1 MYVTY
6 DENTMYS
13 TGCSSSLPTE
23 PYIEVDSLD
32 EMFYVLFN
40 CYKVDVENNKVI
52 LDEEKRQE
60 RINERRNRLNSYQ
73 KLGQENTQL
82 QIEMLKL
89 KLELN
94 LPVTYSKN
102 GNDYWKERLK
112 NKYAS
117 REQIKD
123 FTSYSRIHEEIY
135 TKYRFWYIR

>member
-60 RINERRNRLNSYQ
+60 RINERRNRLNTYQ
-73 KLGQENTQL
+73 ILAQENSQL
-82 QIEMLKL
+82 QIDMLKL
-89 KLELN
+89 KMCLN
-94 LPVTYSKN
+94 FPNTYNNS
-102 GNDYWKERLK
+102 NDYWYDRFDK
-112 NKYAS
+112 KYVS
-117 REQIKD
+117 KEQIKELID
-123 FTSYSRIHEEIY
+123 LGIIEER
-135 TKYRFWYIR
+135 K

>member
-1 MYVTY
+1 MVGDKMYVTY

-60 RINERRNRLNSYQ
+60 RINERRNRLNTYQ
-73 KLGQENTQL
+73 ILAQENSQL
-82 QIEMLKL
+82 QIDMLKL
-89 KLELN
+89 KMCLN
-94 LPVTYSKN
+94 FPNTYNNS
-102 GNDYWKERLK
+102 NDYWYDRFDK
-112 NKYAS
+112 KYVS
-117 REQIKD
+117 KEQIKELID
-123 FTSYSRIHEEIY
+123 LGIIEER
-135 TKYRFWYIR
+135 K

>member
-52 LDEEKRQE
+52 LDEEKRQA
-60 RINERRNRLNSYQ
+60 RINERNNRLNTYQ
-73 KLGQENTQL
+73 ILAQENSQL
-82 QIEMLKL
+82 QIDVLKL
-89 KLELN
+89 KMCLN
-94 LPVTYSKN
+94 FPTTYNNS
-102 GNDYWKERLK
+102 NDYWYDRFDK
-112 NKYAS
+112 KYVS
-117 REQIKD
+117 KEQIKELID
-123 FTSYSRIHEEIY
+123 LGIIEER
-135 TKYRFWYIR
+135 K

>member
-82 QIEMLKL
+82 QIELLKL

-94 LPVTYSKN
+94 LPITYNKN
-102 GNDYWKERLK
+102 SNDYWKERLK

-117 REQIKD
+117 REQIKEL
-123 FTSYSRIHEEIY
+123 IELGLIQN
-135 TKYRFWYIR
+135 IL